1 MKRLLT
7 IMTLL
12 MATVVSGLAAD
23 KTVYLKP
30 DANWLS
36 NNARFAVYMF
46 NSDTDNAWADFTKV
60 EGEENLYQATVPERY
75 ANIIACR
82 MNGDPGSTENKW
94 ENKANQTADIMNVKD
109 HAIITITSVKTNE
122 WGTFELGT
130 YIKSVKLMGS
140 FDQWSNG
147 LTMSTQLPG
156 NTASTWT
163 HSWYTLLDLNQI
175 FGSQQLK
182 LLVNDR
188 LWLGF
193 GKIGLGH
200 DATDL
205 LSDAGGNDHNF
216 LLDNVYRDYEV
227 YVECDEYYQNLT
239 FSILASNHTK
249 RPSAITEVKLVLQ
262 PGATDQEWSIP
273 MERQGDDA
281 NTFSYAGTLDLTK
294 YAQNPYLAL
303 RVKTADG
310 GNYLLKSEVA
320 LNESSLKGLKKEQ
333 DGDNTKILLTHRTTG
348 YSNYTVTTSW
358 DASSNTADEGWTLG
372 IQGKDKRKYYI
383 VGELTGGWP
392 ESDDDESKDQEME
405 EVDWFNSNDRIGE
418 MLNYNYFVGKKG
430 EIYEYKLRTNKVW
443 GLCDFPE
450 VGNEKWTCPDD
461 GVYSLRI
468 LALIKDDANA
478 FIHEGI
484 GFENNLKVDKA
495 EKALTSVGFEYDE
508 YDVDDEPEELVLT
521 QTALTKTN
529 SKIEYTG
536 YIDVEG
542 SNKDFNLSLKING
555 TALGNPNAD
564 VIHCYSHTQ
573 GLIIGTA
580 DGFRL
585 MHAQFCHLNK
595 SYKVTISWDTTSKD
609 IKKGWTVVVEPFE
622 TYPQTHIEA
631 TFVNGESWDEV
642 YAYTWSVEA
651 DGTPDEGSL
660 QLGAWPGTKLEKKSV
675 KTEQGLDFDVYGFEK
690 DTELGFPSYII
701 FNNGKS
707 QEEGLIKTEDLPFTN
722 FNEYTQTMPVG
733 TYVWTSNEA
742 RPFTADPEKRLE
754 VAPEKFA
761 NAKVGDKL
769 HVYLSGVMTNK
780 ESQYL
785 QWVQMAVDNYDYLR
799 PLEGQAFVASTT
811 AVPTREAT
819 FVLTGDIL
827 AYLKQN
833 RVSLRS
839 YGSVEN
845 GGCKTRVVTL
855 ESVGTEAAGSMRSV
869 WVGTPSSHV
878 TVSTV
883 HFNNANNFTGIQVGD
898 VIRLTTS
905 AAVSGDASIKYQHYG
920 EASAAFA
927 DDSFQQSVSGT
938 LVEFKVLTAE
948 AADILNRTSS
958 LFPEL
963 NDILFDV
970 TGANITQVEVIPST
984 GYYVISDCTGEWK
997 IYGEDLMEIDEEGC
1011 YSKNINTEAAGGS
1024 MANKY
1029 FAIAPST
1036 ALNADGTVARWD
1048 MVVRPKNTES
1058 NFLVE
1063 YFRDYSAET
1072 ITGQQNGNVWFVA
1085 ADNNAELQLQYI
1097 PSRSQFNINSSAR
1110 DVVTINPSLGYATYS
1125 NAQPYEIVPFED
1137 RTYPDI
1143 YIVKEVGT
1151 SVKLFKMKDDLFFM
1165 PGGVGKGA
1173 GVILH
1178 KAGGATVTIKPT
1190 SVPFFADADNKVAS
1204 FADSQASFVQQ
1215 NLLAGSGNSSYVIT
1229 GKFSDTDTYVPYV
1242 LANGGEG
1249 FGFYQVDPNAPN
1261 SNVLAAHNA
1270 FLAAPQAS
1278 STGFFGFDEMTTSL
1292 DEELRVENEEF
1303 ATAPVYYDLSGR
1315 RVEKPTKGIYIVNG
1329 KKVVVK

>member
-30 DANWLS
+30 DAKWLS

-46 NSDTDNAWADFTKV
+46 NSDTDNAWADFTLV
-60 EGEENLYQATVPERY
+60 EGEENLYQATVPEQY

-82 MNGDPGSTENKW
+82 MNGDPSSTENKW
-94 ENKANQTADIMNVKD
+94 GNRAHQTADIMNVKD
-109 HAIITITSVKTNE
+109 QAIITITSDKTNE

-156 NTASTWT
+156 NTVSTWT

-193 GKIGLGH
+193 GEIGLGH

-205 LSDAGGNDHNF
+205 LSDAGENDHNF

-227 YVECDEYYQNLT
+227 YVGCDEYYQKLT

-249 RPSAITEVKLVLQ
+249 RPSAITEVRLVLQ

-294 YAQNPYLAL
+294 YAQNPCLAL
-303 RVKTADG
+303 RVTTADG
-310 GNYLLKSEVA
+310 NSSLLKGSTVA
-320 LNESSLKGLKKEQ
+320 LSESSLKGLKKEQ
-333 DGDNTKILLTHRTTG
+333 EGDNTNILLTHRTTG

-358 DASSNTADEGWTLG
+358 NTSSNTADEGWTLG

-418 MLNYNYFVGKKG
+418 KLTYNYFVGKKG
-430 EIYEYKLRTNKVW
+430 ETYEYKLRTNKVW

-461 GVYSLRI
+461 GVYSLQI

-478 FIHEGI
+478 FVHEGF

-508 YDVDDEPEELVLT
+508 YDVDDEPDVLKLT

-609 IKKGWTVVVEPFE
+609 IKKGWTVVVDVDE

-631 TFVNGESWDEV
+631 TFVNGEGWDEV

-651 DGTPDEGSL
+651 DGNPDEGSL
-660 QLGAWPGTKLEKKSV
+660 QLGAWPGKKLEKKSV

-742 RPFTADPEKRLE
+742 RPFTADSEKRLE

-785 QWVQMAVDNYDYLR
+785 QWVQMAIDNYDYLR
-799 PLEGQAFVASTT
+799 LLEGQAFVASTT

-827 AYLKQN
+827 AYLKHN
-833 RVSLRS
+833 KVSLRS

-855 ESVGTEAAGSMRSV
+855 ESVGTEAAGSMKSV

-898 VIRLTTS
+898 VIRLTTDS
-905 AAVSGDASIKYQHYG
+905 PVSVDASIKYQHYG

-927 DDSFQQSVSGT
+927 DGSFQQSVSGT

-948 AADILNRTSS
+948 AADILNRRS
-958 LFPEL
+958 LYPEL

-984 GYYVISDCTGEWK
+984 GYYVISDCNGEWK

-1011 YSKNINTEAAGGS
+1011 YSKIINTEAAGGS

-1048 MVVRPKNTES
+1048 KVVRPKNTES

-1072 ITGQQNGNVWFVA
+1072 STGEHNYVWLVA
-1085 ADNNAELQLQYI
+1085 QDNNAELQLQYI
-1097 PSRSQFNINSSAR
+1097 PSRSQFNINSLAR
-1110 DVVTINPSLGYATYS
+1110 DVVTISPDLGYATYS
-1125 NAQPYEIVPFED
+1125 NAAPYEIAPFED

-1151 SVKLFKMKDDLFFM
+1151 SVKLFKMKDLFFM

-1173 GVILH
+1173 GIILH

-1190 SVPFFADADNKVAS
+1190 SVPFFADADNNLTT

-1242 LANGGEG
+1242 LDNGGEG
-1249 FGFYQVDPNAPN
+1249 FGFYQVDPN
-1261 SNVLAAHNA
+1261 SYVLAAHNA

-1315 RVEKPTKGIYIVNG
+1315 RVENPTKGIYIVNG

>member
-1 MKRLLT
+1 MKRLFT

-12 MATVVSGLAAD
+12 MAIVVSGLAAD

-46 NSDTDNAWADFTKV
+46 NSKTDNAWADFTLV
-60 EGEENLYQATVPERY
+60 EGEENLYQATVPEQY

-82 MNGDPGSTENKW
+82 MNGDPSSTENNW
-94 ENKANQTADIMNVKD
+94 DNKANQTADIMNVKD
-109 HAIITITSVKTNE
+109 QAIITITSVKTND

-163 HSWYTLLDLNQI
+163 HTWYTLLDLNQI

-188 LWLGF
+188 LWLGY
-193 GKIGLGH
+193 GEIELGH

-273 MERQGDDA
+273 MERQGDDV
-281 NTFSYAGTLDLTK
+281 NTFSYAGTIDLTK
-294 YAQNPYLAL
+294 YTQNPYLAL

-310 GNYLLKSEVA
+310 ENYLLESEVA

-333 DGDNTKILLTHRTTG
+333 DGDNTNILLTHLTTG

-358 DASSNTADEGWTLG
+358 DASSNTAYEGWTLG
-372 IQGKDKRKYYI
+372 IQGKDRRKYYI

-392 ESDDDESKDQEME
+392 EDVNDESKDREME
-405 EVDWFNSNDRIGE
+405 EVDWFDQDYRIGE
-418 MLNYNYFVGKKG
+418 MLTYKYFVGEKDKT
-430 EIYEYKLRTNKVW
+430 YQYKLRTNKAW

-450 VGNEKWTCPDD
+450 EGNATWTCPDD
-461 GVYSLRI
+461 GVYSLEIRAI
-468 LALIKDDANA
+468 IKDDTNA
-478 FIHEGI
+478 LMFDAIETLHNTLDVVET
-484 GFENNLKVDKA
+484 
-495 EKALTSVGFEYDE
+495 KALNSVGFEFDE
-508 YDVDDEPEELVLT
+508 ADVDDDEPDVVT
-521 QTALTKTN
+521 LTKTDG
-529 SKIEYTG
+529 KIEYTG
-536 YIDVEG
+536 YINVEG
-542 SNKDFNLSLKING
+542 FNKDYNLNLKING

-564 VIHCYSHTQ
+564 VIHCYSNTQ

-622 TYPQTHIEA
+622 KYAQTHIEA

-642 YAYTWSVEA
+642 YAYTWSVDA
-651 DGTPDEGSL
+651 DGNPDQGSL
-660 QLGAWPGTKLEKKSV
+660 QFGAWPGTKLEKKGV

-690 DTELGFPSYII
+690 ETELGFPSYII

-707 QEEGLIKTEDLPFTN
+707 QEQGLIQTEDLPFTN
-722 FNEYTQTMPVG
+722 FNEYTVTMPVG

-742 RPFTADPEKRLE
+742 RPFTADSEKRLE

-769 HVYLSGVMTNK
+769 HVYLSDVMTNK

-799 PLEGQAFVASTT
+799 LLEGQAFVASTT

-827 AYLKQN
+827 AYLKHN
-833 RVSLRS
+833 KVSLRS

-855 ESVGTEAAGSMRSV
+855 ESVGTEAAGSMKSV

-898 VIRLTTS
+898 VIRLTTDS
-905 AAVSGDASIKYQHYG
+905 PVSVDASIKYLHYG
-920 EASAAFA
+920 EGELTFA
-927 DDSFQQSVSGT
+927 DGSFQQSVSGT
-938 LVEFKVLTAE
+938 LVEFKVLTTE
-948 AADILNRTSS
+948 AAAILNRKSEI
-958 LFPEL
+958 PEL

-1048 MVVRPKNTES
+1048 MVVRPKDTNGDF
-1058 NFLVE
+1058 NVD
-1063 YFRDYSAET
+1063 YFHDYSAKT

-1085 ADNNAELQLQYI
+1085 ADNNAELQLQYV
-1097 PSRSQFNINSSAR
+1097 PTYSQFHINSLAR
-1110 DVVTINPSLGYATYS
+1110 DVVTINPDLGYATYS
-1125 NAQPYEIVPFED
+1125 NAAPYEIAPLED

-1143 YIVKEVGT
+1143 YIVKEVG
-1151 SVKLFKMKDDLFFM
+1151 SNVKLFKMKDDLFFM

-1190 SVPFFADADNKVAS
+1190 SVPFFADADNQVTT
-1204 FADSQASFVQQ
+1204 FAESQASFVQK
-1215 NLLAGSGNSSYVIT
+1215 NLLAGSGNSSYNIV
-1229 GKFSDTDTYVPYV
+1229 SDFADYNNSNVYI
-1242 LANGGEG
+1242 LANGNNG
-1249 FGFYQVDPNAPN
+1249 FGFYELDSAEPVI
-1261 SNVLAAHNA
+1261 AAHKA
-1270 FLAAPQAS
+1270 FLAVPKSSNAS
-1278 STGFFGFDEMTTSL
+1278 LFISFDEMTTSL

-1315 RVEKPTKGIYIVNG
+1315 RVEKPTQGIYIVNG
-1329 KKVVVK
+1329 KKVLVP

>member
-1 MKRLLT
+1 
-7 IMTLL
+7 MTLL
-12 MATVVSGLAAD
+12 MAIVVSGLAAD

-46 NSDTDNAWADFTKV
+46 NSDTDKAWANFTLV
-60 EGEENLYQATVPERY
+60 EGEENLYQATVPEQY

-82 MNGDPGSTENKW
+82 MNGDPSSTENNW
-94 ENKANQTADIMNVKD
+94 GNRAHQTANIMNVKD
-109 HAIITITSVKTNE
+109 QAIITITSVKTND

-163 HSWYTLLDLNQI
+163 HTWYTLLDLNQI

-193 GKIGLGH
+193 GEIELGH

-249 RPSAITEVKLVLQ
+249 RPSAITEVRLVLQ

-273 MERQGDDA
+273 MERQGDDV

-310 GNYLLKSEVA
+310 GNYLLESEVA

-333 DGDNTKILLTHRTTG
+333 DGDNTNILLTHLTTG

-358 DASSNTADEGWTLG
+358 DASSNTAYEGWTLG
-372 IQGKDKRKYYI
+372 IQGKDRRKYYI

-392 ESDDDESKDQEME
+392 EDANDESKDREME
-405 EVDWFNSNDRIGE
+405 EVNWFNQDYRIGE
-418 MLNYNYFVGKKG
+418 RLVYNYFVGKAG
-430 EIYEYKLRTNKVW
+430 ETYEYKLRTNKVW
-443 GLCDFPE
+443 GLCDFPAE
-450 VGNEKWTCPDD
+450 GNASWHCTDD
-461 GVYSLRI
+461 GVYSLEI
-468 LALIKDDANA
+468 LAIIKDDTNTEWCQLLGCDNTLT
-478 FIHEGI
+478 I
-484 GFENNLKVDKA
+484 NNP
-495 EKALTSVGFEYDE
+495 EKALKSVGFEYDE
-508 YDVDDEPEELVLT
+508 SDVDDEPEELVLT
-521 QTALTKTN
+521 QTALTRTN

-536 YIDVEG
+536 YINVEG

-564 VIHCYSHTQ
+564 VIHCYSNTQ

-622 TYPQTHIEA
+622 KYAQTHIEA

-642 YAYTWSVEA
+642 YAYTWSVDA
-651 DGTPDEGSL
+651 DGNPDQGSL
-660 QLGAWPGTKLEKKSV
+660 QFGAWPGTKLEKKGV
-675 KTEQGLDFDVYGFEK
+675 KTEQGLDFDVYGFEVE
-690 DTELGFPSYII
+690 TELGFPSYII

-707 QEEGLIKTEDLPFTN
+707 QEQGLIQTEDLPFTN
-722 FNEYTQTMPVG
+722 FNEYTVTMPVG

-742 RPFTADPEKRLE
+742 RPFTADSEKRLE

-769 HVYLSGVMTNK
+769 HVYLSDVMTNK

-785 QWVQMAVDNYDYLR
+785 QWVQMAIDNYDYLR
-799 PLEGQAFVASTT
+799 LLEGQAFVASTT

-833 RVSLRS
+833 KVSLRS

-855 ESVGTEAAGSMRSV
+855 ESVGTEAAGSMKSV

-927 DDSFQQSVSGT
+927 DGSFQQSVSGT

-948 AADILNRTSS
+948 AADILNRKSEI
-958 LFPEL
+958 PEL

-1036 ALNADGTVARWD
+1036 ALNADGTVAHWD
-1048 MVVRPKNTES
+1048 MVVRPKDTNGDF
-1058 NFLVE
+1058 NVD
-1063 YFRDYSAET
+1063 YFHDYSAKT

-1097 PSRSQFNINSSAR
+1097 PSRSQFNINSLAR
-1110 DVVTINPSLGYATYS
+1110 DVVTINPDLGYATYS
-1125 NAQPYEIVPFED
+1125 NAAPYEIAPLED

-1151 SVKLFKMKDDLFFM
+1151 SVKLFLMKDLFFM

-1173 GVILH
+1173 GIILH

-1190 SVPFFADADNKVAS
+1190 SVPFFADADNQATS
-1204 FADSQASFVQQ
+1204 FAESQASFVAK
-1215 NLLAGSGNSSYVIT
+1215 NLLAGSGNSSYNIV
-1229 GKFSDTDTYVPYV
+1229 SDFADYNNSNVYI
-1242 LANGGEG
+1242 LANGNNG
-1249 FGFYQVDPNAPN
+1249 FGFYELDSAEPVI
-1261 SNVLAAHNA
+1261 AAHKA
-1270 FLAAPQAS
+1270 FLAVPKSSNAS
-1278 STGFFGFDEMTTSL
+1278 LFISFDEMTTSL

-1315 RVEKPTKGIYIVNG
+1315 RVENPTQGIYIVNG
-1329 KKVVVK
+1329 KKVLVP

>member
-12 MATVVSGLAAD
+12 MAIVVSGLAAD

-30 DANWLS
+30 DAFWRS

-46 NSDTDNAWADFTKV
+46 NSDTDNAWANFTLV
-60 EGEENLYQATVPERY
+60 EGEENLYQATVPEQY

-94 ENKANQTADIMNVKD
+94 GNRAHQTADIMNVKD
-109 HAIITITSVKTNE
+109 QAIITITSVKTNE

-193 GKIGLGH
+193 GEIKL
-200 DATDL
+200 DANAKDL

-227 YVECDEYYQNLT
+227 YVGCDEYYQNLT

-249 RPSAITEVKLVLQ
+249 RPSAIKEVRLVLQ

-303 RVKTADG
+303 KVTTADG
-310 GNYLLKSEVA
+310 NSSLLKGSTVA
-320 LNESSLKGLKKEQ
+320 LSETSLKGLKKKQ
-333 DGDNTKILLTHRTTG
+333 DGDNTNILLTHRTTG

-358 DASSNTADEGWTLG
+358 NTSSNTADEGWTLG

-392 ESDDDESKDQEME
+392 ENANDESKDREME

-418 MLNYNYFVGKKG
+418 KLTYNYFVGKKG
-430 EIYEYKLRTNKVW
+430 ETYEYKLRTNKVW

-450 VGNEKWTCPDD
+450 VGNETWTCPDD
-461 GVYSLRI
+461 GVYSLQI

-478 FIHEGI
+478 FVHEGF

-521 QTALTKTN
+521 QTELTKTN

-536 YIDVEG
+536 YINVEG
-542 SNKDFNLSLKING
+542 SNKDFNLNLKING

-573 GLIIGTA
+573 GLIVGTA

-690 DTELGFPSYII
+690 QTELGFPSYII

-722 FNEYTQTMPVG
+722 FNEYTVTMPVG

-769 HVYLSGVMTNK
+769 HVYLSDVMTNK

-785 QWVQMAVDNYDYLR
+785 QWVQMAVDNYDFLR
-799 PLEGQAFVASTT
+799 LLEGQAFVASTT

-827 AYLKQN
+827 AYLKHN
-833 RVSLRS
+833 KVSLRS
-839 YGSVEN
+839 YGSEN

-855 ESVGTEAAGSMRSV
+855 ESVGTEAAGSMKSV

-905 AAVSGDASIKYQHYG
+905 APVTGDASIKYQHYG

-927 DDSFQQSVSGT
+927 VGSFQQSVSGT

-948 AADILNRTSS
+948 AAKILNRES
-958 LFPEL
+958 LYPEL

-970 TGANITQVEVIPST
+970 TGANITQIEVNPSAD
-984 GYYVISDCTGEWK
+984 YYVIADMGQGWGV
-997 IYGEDLMEIDEEGC
+997 YGKMD
-1011 YSKNINTEAAGGS
+1011 INADNDYELTVNSEAAGGILTGR
-1024 MANKY
+1024 Y
-1029 FAIAPST
+1029 FAIAPSS
-1036 ALNADGTVARWD
+1036 ALDLEQNKVVRWSE
-1048 MVVRPKNTES
+1048 VVRPKDTNGDF
-1058 NFLVE
+1058 NVD
-1063 YFRDYSAET
+1063 YFHDYSAET

-1085 ADNNAELQLQYI
+1085 ADNNAELQLKYV
-1097 PSRSQFNINSSAR
+1097 PTYSQFHIYSLAR
-1110 DVVTINPSLGYATYS
+1110 DVVTINQNLGYATYS
-1125 NAQPYEIVPFED
+1125 NALPYEIVPFED
-1137 RTYPDI
+1137 GTLPDI
-1143 YIVKEVGT
+1143 YIVKEVGS

-1173 GVILH
+1173 GIILH
-1178 KAGGATVTIKPT
+1178 KAGGATVTMKPT
-1190 SVPFFADADNKVAS
+1190 SVPFFADADNNLTT
-1204 FADSQASFVQQ
+1204 FAKSQASLVAK

-1242 LANGGEG
+1242 LANGGKG
-1249 FGFYQVDPNAPN
+1249 FGFYQVDPNDPN

-1315 RVEKPTKGIYIVNG
+1315 RVENPTKGIYIVNG